1 MYGVDFLIREKQQD
15 LDIILDMD
23 MNDEVIRL
31 REEVSEQIQALKD
44 LAAMAFS
51 YGFDISKPAGNA
63 TEAAMTYFAF
73 LGAMKETNGGRIHGR
88 VNTFLIFILRGISPT
103 AF

>member
-1 MYGVDFLIREKQQD
+1 
-15 LDIILDMD
+15 

-63 TEAAMTYFAF
+63 TEAVQWTYFAF
-73 LGAMKETNGGRIHGR
+73 LAAMKETNSTG
-88 VNTFLIFILRGISPT
+88 
-103 AF
+103 AD